1 MNRVAA
7 MEGVRTLVERGRPS
21 KGTAVMAAILL
32 VLGFYF
38 IFPIVLIMI
47 QTFNV
52 AASIFL
58 GPPEWG
64 LENWRTAFQSP
75 GLWTALVNTFVIWG
89 ATVAISFPV
98 AVVIA
103 WTLARTRIPFTHNI
117 ELMFWISYMMPGIA
131 TTIAWITLLDPQ
143 TGLLNQLLV
152 QLPFIDESPFN
163 IYSKQGIVWAHL
175 MSNGISLKVMLLT
188 PAFRNM
194 DASLEEAARV
204 SGASTLGTMMRVTF
218 PVLISPMVLVTA
230 LQLLRIFQSFET
242 EQLLGVP
249 FGFFVYSTMIFEL
262 LRVSE
267 GLPNYGSATAL
278 ASVTLLLVA
287 LIIPFQR
294 WILHRRQYTT
304 IQSGFRPGLIDLGKW
319 RFLVVG
325 LIATLI
331 TTLTVLPLLALVVGS
346 FMFRRGYFD
355 ISPIF
360 VLDHWSKVLT
370 DSFFLQGLQ
379 TTLLLATTGA
389 LVSPILFSIL
399 AYIMVRTQWR
409 GRVALD
415 VMIWGSGAIPGILT
429 GLGLL
434 VLFLTVPGFDRLYGT
449 IWGLLLVVM
458 IQGNTV
464 GVNITKGVIVQIGQD
479 MEDAARVAGAG
490 WIRTYTRIWIPLLMP
505 TLVMLAVMNFVMAA
519 GTTSSIILIASR
531 ETVTLSI
538 LALELGGS
546 GAQEA
551 ASIVGLILMAMTVGM
566 ALVARRFGLLVGV
579 GHH

>member
-7 MEGVRTLVERGRPS
+7 MEGVLALVERRRPS
-21 KGTAVMAAILL
+21 QGTAVMAAILL

-38 IFPIVLIMI
+38 IFPILLIMI

-175 MSNGISLKVMLLT
+175 MNNGISLKVMLLT

-304 IQSGFRPGLIDLGKW
+304 IQSGFRPGLTDLGKW

-331 TTLTVLPLLALVVGS
+331 TALTVLPLLALVVGS

-415 VMIWGSGAIPGILT
+415 LMIWGSGAIPGILT

-434 VLFLTVPGFDRLYGT
+434 VLFLTVPGFDLLYGT

>member
-7 MEGVRTLVERGRPS
+7 MAGVRTLVERGRPC

-89 ATVAISFPV
+89 ATLVISFPV

-175 MSNGISLKVMLLT
+175 MNNGISLKVMLLT

-304 IQSGFRPGLIDLGKW
+304 IQSGFRPGLTDLGKW

-331 TTLTVLPLLALVVGS
+331 TALTVLPLLALVVGS

-415 VMIWGSGAIPGILT
+415 LMTWGSGAIPGILT

-449 IWGLLLVVM
+449 IWGLLLVVI

-464 GVNITKGVIVQIGQD
+464 GVNITKGVMVQIGQD